1 MGRSGKRKEMSR
13 SRSRERKKQR
23 DKKHKTKSRRSHSDS
38 SSSESSSDDGHRHRH
53 QRHQELHRHSRDRD
67 RSRSRSPSRSRHREK
82 HHKHRRRARSHSRSR
97 SPIRGRRDAG
107 YDEEHREP
115 RQRPL
120 TKEEKKQKKELVKL
134 TETVEQK
141 RSRRLAKK
149 LAKDR
154 KRKEE
159 MGWDEEMMG
168 YTNADNPFGDPN
180 LLDTFVWHKKNET
193 DGLGGLEHEH
203 LKGMMKGKQV
213 ENRLELQK
221 VKQRRI
227 EREKEREQR
236 EKELEELQRM
246 REAESFKEWEQ
257 QEDSFHLHQAKLRS
271 KIRIQDG
278 RAKPIDLL
286 AQYISADPDDDLSVE
301 MQEPYNALRGLTIN
315 DLEDLMEDIIVYK
328 ELEKDSNL
336 EFWKD
341 MTVIAED
348 ELAKL
353 KKISPEGQDG
363 ADRREGIN
371 VSVSYEVASVFR
383 GKKHSQL
390 LALKEQIMRRIKSGD
405 TGVDIGYW
413 ESLLQQLNAHMARA
427 RLKEQHQD
435 KLQRKLNAL
444 RQQQGVVSDPRD
456 ASSKAAASQDP
467 SQIQLPSDSD
477 GEDHEIRKRIK
488 KEPESAEEAG
498 PSQAESAAP
507 GQSTEAEP
515 ESVLTQADLEE
526 ECLLEF
532 DKGGY
537 SPKLMDMKALPPET
551 LIFDPEEDKA
561 KLQRI
566 RQQLITT
573 GSVENTVEAEFI
585 KKARAG
591 MDSDEATFAVEVDV
605 QNKPYLWSDK
615 YRPRKPR
622 FFNRVHTGFEWNKYN
637 QTHYDM
643 DNPPPKVVQG
653 YKFNIFYPDLIDK
666 RKTPEYTLT
675 PSPENEDF
683 AVLRF
688 HTGPPYEDIAFKIV
702 NREWEYSHRHGF
714 RCQFNNSIFQ
724 LWFRFKRYRYRR

>member
-1 MGRSGKRKEMSR
+1 MGRTEKRKRRSR
-13 SRSRERKKQR
+13 SRSREKQR
-23 DKKHKTKSRRSHSDS
+23 GYDKRRRSRSSSDSVSSDS
-38 SSSESSSDDGHRHRH
+38 SSEDSYNKRRKNQHRRRSRERSSSPPPSRRHDKH
-53 QRHQELHRHSRDRD
+53 KKHSRRPRSTS
-67 RSRSRSPSRSRHREK
+67 RSRSRSSSSRRKEKKRSREERE
-82 HHKHRRRARSHSRSR
+82 
-97 SPIRGRRDAG
+97 
-107 YDEEHREP
+107 EP
-115 RQRPL
+115 RRVQL
-120 TKEEKKQKKELVKL
+120 TKEERKQQKELMKI
-134 TETVEQK
+134 TESVEQK
-141 RSRRLAKK
+141 RTRRLAKK

-168 YTNADNPFGDPN
+168 YTNVDNPFGDPN
-180 LLDTFVWHKKNET
+180 LLDTFVWQKKNEKV
-193 DGLGGLEHEH
+193 GLVGLENERW
-203 LKGMMKGKQV
+203 KGIMKSKQV

-246 REAESFKEWEQ
+246 REAESFKEWEK
-257 QEDSFHLHQAKLRS
+257 QEDTFHLHQAKLRS

-286 AQYISADPDDDLSVE
+286 AQYVDPDGDDDLSVE
-301 MQEPYNALRGLTIN
+301 MQEPYNVLKGLTIA
-315 DLEDLMEDIIVYK
+315 DLEDLLEDIIVYK
-328 ELEKDSNL
+328 ELEKASNL

-348 ELAKL
+348 ELTKL
-353 KKISPEGQDG
+353 KKITPEGQDG

-371 VSVSYEVASVFR
+371 ASVSGDVAGVFLA
-383 GKKHSQL
+383 KKHSQL

-405 TGVDIGYW
+405 AGVDIGYW
-413 ESLLQQLNAHMARA
+413 ESLLQQLNAYMARA
-427 RLKEQHQD
+427 RLKEQHQE
-435 KLQRKLNAL
+435 KLKRKLASL
-444 RQQQGVVSDPRD
+444 RQQQGVLNDPKH
-456 ASSKAAASQDP
+456 SP
-467 SQIQLPSDSD
+467 SGFQESVKVELPSDSD

-488 KEPESAEEAG
+488 QEPESAEEAAG
-498 PSQAESAAP
+498 PSSKPDDDAK
-507 GQSTEAEP
+507 EP
-515 ESVLTQADLEE
+515 ESVLTQEDLEE
-526 ECLLEF
+526 ECLVEYE
-532 DKGGY
+532 KGSY
-537 SPKLMDMKALPPET
+537 SPRLHQYKTLPPET
-551 LIFDPEEDKA
+551 LIFDPDEDKA
-561 KLQRI
+561 KLQRV
-566 RQQLITT
+566 RQQLMTT
-573 GSVENTVEAEFI
+573 GTVENTVESEFI
-585 KKARAG
+585 KKAREG
-591 MDSDEATFAVEVDV
+591 MNSEEATFAVEVDV

-666 RKTPEYTLT
+666 RQTPEYTLT
-675 PSPENEDF
+675 PSNESEDF

-688 HTGPPYEDIAFKIV
+688 HAGPPYEDIAFKIV

>member
-1 MGRSGKRKEMSR
+1 MGRSGKRKEISR
-13 SRSRERKKQR
+13 SRSRERKRHR
-23 DKKHKTKSRRSHSDS
+23 DKKHERRR
-38 SSSESSSDDGHRHRH
+38 SSSEYSSSENSSDDGRRRH
-53 QRHQELHRHSRDRD
+53 QHRRRSRDGSRSES
-67 RSRSRSPSRSRHREK
+67 RSRSRSPRPKKR
-82 HHKHRRRARSHSRSR
+82 HKHRKRARSRSR
-97 SPIRGRRDAG
+97 SGSPAPHRKDSRRT
-107 YDEEHREP
+107 EQQFEP
-115 RQRPL
+115 RQAPL
-120 TKEEKKQKKELVKL
+120 TKEEKRQKKELLKL

-141 RSRRLAKK
+141 RARRLAKK

-193 DGLGGLEHEH
+193 AGLGGLAHEH

-246 REAESFKEWEQ
+246 REAESFKEWEK
-257 QEDSFHLHQAKLRS
+257 QEDSFHLNQAKLRS

-286 AQYISADPDDDLSVE
+286 AQYVSADLDDDLSVE
-301 MQEPYNALRGLTIN
+301 MQEPYNVLRGLTII
-315 DLEDLMEDIIVYK
+315 DLEDLLEDIIVYK

-371 VSVSYEVASVFR
+371 ASVSTEVAGVFR

-390 LALKEQIMRRIKSGD
+390 LALKEQIMRRIKSGNA
-405 TGVDIGYW
+405 GVDIGYW

-427 RLKEQHQD
+427 RLKEQHQERL
-435 KLQRKLNAL
+435 KRKLNSL
-444 RQQQGVVSDPRD
+444 RQQQGVVSDPRG
-456 ASSKAAASQDP
+456 ASPQATAGFDP
-467 SQIQLPSDSD
+467 SEIPLPSDSD
-477 GEDHEIRKRIK
+477 GEDHEIRRRIK
-488 KEPESAEEAG
+488 KEPESSEEAG
-498 PSQAESAAP
+498 PTQAEGGAPSKSA
-507 GQSTEAEP
+507 EEP

-526 ECLLEF
+526 ECITEF
-532 DKGGY
+532 EKGGY
-537 SPKLMDMKALPPET
+537 SPKLVDPKALPPET
-551 LIFDPEEDKA
+551 LIFDPDEDRA
-561 KLQRI
+561 KLLRI

-573 GSVENTVEAEFI
+573 GSAENTVELEFI

-605 QNKPYLWSDK
+605 QSKPYLWSDK

-675 PSPENEDF
+675 PCPENEDF
-683 AVLRF
+683 AVLQF